1 MRKFKVLGL
10 MSGTSLDGVDLA
22 LCSFSFLNGIWNF
35 SIDRAETVPYSPEM
49 EKQLLT
55 IASSTAE
62 EFALFDSQLG
72 AYFGKLCSTFLKE
85 EKVDLI
91 ASHGHTV
98 FHQPEI
104 FFTKQIGT
112 GAAIYAAT
120 GIATACDFRSV
131 DVFLGGQGA
140 PLVPL
145 GDREL
150 FSQYDYRINLGGIAN
165 TSFEKEGRSLAYDI
179 CAVNQVFNYVAQQ
192 KGLVYDDGGKIAS
205 EGNFNESLYNYLNNL
220 AYFQQS
226 PPKSLGRE
234 WVEKNILNLV
244 ANYSL
249 DDFQCT
255 FAHHVAFQLAES
267 IENKNGI
274 ILFSGGGAYNT
285 FLMNVLQEKLPL
297 ATIEFSDKAITEFKE
312 ALIFAFLGLLGAL
325 KKHTSLA
332 SVTGAKHDSLSM
344 ALYGDFIQ

>member
-22 LCSFSFLNGIWNF
+22 LCSFSFLNGTWHF
-35 SIDRAETVPYSPEM
+35 SIDRAETIPYSSEM
-49 EKQLLT
+49 EKRLLT
-55 IASSTAE
+55 IATATAE

-72 AYFGKLCSTFLKE
+72 VYFGKLCSEFLKGE
-85 EKVDLI
+85 TVDLI

-98 FHQPEI
+98 FHQPEL

-112 GAAIYAAT
+112 GAAIYATT

-150 FSQYDYRINLGGIAN
+150 FAKYDYRINLGGIAN
-165 TSFEKEGRSLAYDI
+165 TSFEKDGITLAYDI

-192 KGLVYDDGGKIAS
+192 KGLVYDAAGKIAS
-205 EGNFNESLYNYLNNL
+205 EGNLIESLYNQLNDL
-220 AYFQQS
+220 AYFQQK

-234 WVEKNILNLV
+234 WVEKNIFPLLPNFTLE
-244 ANYSL
+244 
-249 DDFQCT
+249 DFQCT
-255 FAHHVAFQLAES
+255 FAHHVAFQLTES
-267 IENKNGI
+267 IEHKNGT

-285 FLMNVLQEKLPL
+285 FLMDLLKQKLPS
-297 ATIEFSDKAITEFKE
+297 ATIEFSDSTITEFKE

-325 KKHTSLA
+325 KKPTSLA
-332 SVTGAKHDSLSM
+332 SVTGAKHNSLSM